1 MAKNSAP
8 VAVRTAKPKTPA
20 QIAKRE
26 RNIRE
31 ATERLKRQQERTAL
45 LKKLRSDGFKG
56 TDDQVIDQY
65 IDQQRAIEVQQ
76 QTVEAETYVRN
87 VLTTPV
93 AGIVI
98 QRWLKSRINMA
109 PMHVKELIVKFL
121 DRDGTGGDGHKD
133 NSHLKAAVGQHL
145 ENLRMLTDAALAA

>member
-1 MAKNSAP
+1 MAKNSAAP

-26 RNIRE
+26 QNIRDAE
-31 ATERLKRQQERTAL
+31 ERLKRLKEKQAL
-45 LKKLRSDGFKG
+45 LRKLRADGFKG

-65 IDQQRAIEVQQ
+65 ITQQ
-76 QTVEAETYVRN
+76 QTIEAETYVRN
-87 VLTTPV
+87 VLATPV

-98 QRWLKSRINMA
+98 QRWLKDRVKMA
-109 PMHVKELIVKFL
+109 PMHVKSLIVKFL

-145 ENLRMLTDAALAA
+145 ENLRMLTSQALAA